1 MLMSLRAQLQAP
13 QGNTRPII
21 AAQLNTDNLHDSS
34 KCNVLLWVPR
44 SNGTQFLAGH
54 ASGNIVVYKKVTAAD
69 LCVNDFIRHILY
81 RVGYLL
87 IAFLSVKQAVPS
99 VHAPCEARVAL
110 GRPLHKQRLWPRACH
125 AAGFCCTPAL
135 CCPLSP
141 VSTCALRRCVLLP
154 LCRLLQ

>member
-21 AAQLNTDNLHDSS
+21 AAQLNADNLHDSS

-54 ASGNIVVYKKVTAAD
+54 ASGNIVVYKKVIAAD
-69 LCVNDFIRHILY
+69 LCAYEFTGHILY

-87 IAFLSVKQAVPS
+87 IAFTSVKQAAAS
-99 VHAPCEARVAL
+99 KCAPCEARVAL
-110 GRPLHKQRLWPRACH
+110 GRPLHKQQLWARA
-125 AAGFCCTPAL
+125 
-135 CCPLSP
+135 
-141 VSTCALRRCVLLP
+141 
-154 LCRLLQ
+154 